1 MSKIYKPRTPVRN
14 AGFWWAIIG
23 AFLSYGTVV
32 MFVIGMLNL
41 GWTASLITL
50 GITFVIFLGTCF
62 YLYRQ
67 LKFAPRQVNLED
79 DRIVIYDA
87 SQQPLKIEAEV
98 PYDAIVK
105 VTIADVP
112 VEGGPMPRSY
122 KGVLLRWRTPETES
136 EGETETAS
144 SDNHEYVLSSSNVCD
159 FDELFDNIFDRAPK
173 TARGAKIFRA

>member
-1 MSKIYKPRTPVRN
+1 MSKIYKPRTPARN
-14 AGFWWAIIG
+14 AGFWWALIG

-32 MFVIGMLNL
+32 MFIIGMLNL
-41 GWTASLITL
+41 GWTASLTTI
-50 GITFVIFLGTCF
+50 GVTFVLFLGTCF
-62 YLYRQ
+62 YLYKQ

-98 PYDAIVK
+98 PYDAIIK

-122 KGVLLRWRTPETES
+122 KGVMLRWRDPEAES
-136 EGETETAS
+136 ETA
-144 SDNHEYVLSSSNVCD
+144 DNQEYVLSSSNVCD
-159 FDELFDNIFDRAPK
+159 FDELFDNIYDRAPK
-173 TARGAKIFRA
+173 TARGPKIFRP